1 MGLTST
7 AESKLDARIRPE
19 ITLLRSRTSYPKRH
33 RPLGAVPDQAP
44 ADAVPLQPETTTG
57 APVSSPADLA
67 QPALD
72 SLVAEESSVQRPA
85 TEGPAAVRSAGAG
98 PVSAVPARTLQG
110 VAGRPRASQPAAS
123 RRPVPEGPI
132 RLTRRGRIVV
142 GAFVVI
148 VVAAAVS
155 LVWLLVASQ
164 AQASSHVQSGQA
176 ASHALKRVV
185 VRPGQTLW
193 SIAASADPAA
203 DPRVVI
209 QEIIDENSLGGT
221 AIQPGQ
227 VLWVP
232 RS

>member
-7 AESKLDARIRPE
+7 AESKLDAKIRPE
-19 ITLLRSRTSYPKRH
+19 ITMLRSRTSYPKRH
-33 RPLGAVPDQAP
+33 RRLSVVPDQAP
-44 ADAVPLQPETTTG
+44 ADVAPLPPQTAG
-57 APVSSPADLA
+57 APGSSGADLA
-67 QPALD
+67 QPTSDTHATED
-72 SLVAEESSVQRPA
+72 SPVRLPA
-85 TEGPAAVRSAGAG
+85 AEGPAAVPSSGAG
-98 PVSAVPARTLQG
+98 PVPAVPARALEG
-110 VAGRPRASQPAAS
+110 VAGRPPGGRRAAP

-142 GAFVVI
+142 GTLVVI
-148 VVAAAVS
+148 VVAAIVS
-155 LVWLLVASQ
+155 LVWLLVAGQ
-164 AQASSHVQSGQA
+164 AQASSQVQSGQA

-209 QEIIDENSLGGT
+209 QEIIDENSLSGT
-221 AIQPGQ
+221 GIQPGQ

-232 RS
+232 RG